1 MVQKIMGLVQRIQ
14 EDLTQAMKTKDEL
27 RLSVLRMMKSAL
39 KNKEVEKIRPLEE
52 SEVLQVL
59 QTLIKQRRESI
70 EMFTKG
76 GRPELA
82 EKETKEIVV
91 IEAYLPSAPTS
102 AEMDQASGKAIAES
116 GANSL
121 KQMGAV
127 VKAAKDIL
135 AGKTVDGKALSDRV
149 RDRLSRPA

>member
-1 MVQKIMGLVQRIQ
+1 MGLVQRIQ
-14 EDLTQAMKTKDEL
+14 DDLTQAMKAKDEL

-52 SEVLQVL
+52 GEVLQVL

-82 EKETKEIVV
+82 EKETKEIAY
-91 IEAYLPSAPTS
+91 IEAYLPSSPTA
-102 AEMDQASGKAIAES
+102 AEMDQAIERAIAET
-116 GANSL
+116 GANSP

-127 VKAAKDIL
+127 IKVAKTL
-135 AGKTVDGKALSDRV
+135 LEGRTVDGKVLSDRV
-149 RDRLSRPA
+149 RERLSRAS

>member
-1 MVQKIMGLVQRIQ
+1 MGLVQRIQ
-14 EDLTQAMKTKDEL
+14 EDLTQAMKAKEEL

-52 SEVLQVL
+52 GEVLQVL

-82 EKETKEIVV
+82 AKETKEIAF
-91 IEAYLPSAPTS
+91 IEAYPH
-102 AEMDQASGKAIAES
+102 QRFCRSGHS
-116 GANSL
+116 MNPL
-121 KQMGAV
+121 FRF
-127 VKAAKDIL
+127 
-135 AGKTVDGKALSDRV
+135 DGG
-149 RDRLSRPA
+149 

>member
-1 MVQKIMGLVQRIQ
+1 MGLVQRIQ
-14 EDLTQAMKTKDEL
+14 EDLTRAMKAKEEL

-52 SEVLQVL
+52 GEVLQVL

-82 EKETKEIVV
+82 EKETKEIAF
-91 IEAYLPSAPTS
+91 IEAYLPSAPTA
-102 AEMDQASGKAIAES
+102 AEMDQAIERAIDETK
-116 GANSL
+116 ANSP

-127 VKAAKDIL
+127 VKAAKAL
-135 AGKTVDGKALSDRV
+135 LEGKTVDGKALSDRV
-149 RDRLSRPA
+149 RERLSRAS

>member
-1 MVQKIMGLVQRIQ
+1 MGLVQRIQ
-14 EDLTQAMKTKDEL
+14 EDLTRAMKAKEEL

-52 SEVLQVL
+52 GEVLQVL

-82 EKETKEIVV
+82 AKETKEIAF
-91 IEAYLPSAPTS
+91 IEAYLPSAPTPP
-102 AEMDQASGKAIAES
+102 EMNQPIDRAIAETKR
-116 GANSL
+116 NSPNQ
-121 KQMGAV
+121 KV
-127 VKAAKDIL
+127 AACQ
-135 AGKTVDGKALSDRV
+135 
-149 RDRLSRPA
+149 PA